1 MNSVYIYQVA
11 HLLVR
16 KMLLLLDLVM
26 YLTAYFSSVE
36 RSVGLAFL
44 DSSSLVQMFYF
55 CHLVKGRCGS
65 LGGQVLR
72 AAIQHC
78 STVALRRVTW
88 HNPACNENHL
98 AINVSV
104 P

>member
-1 MNSVYIYQVA
+1 MNSVYIDQVA

-44 DSSSLVQMFYF
+44 NSRSLVQVFYF
-55 CHLVKGRCGS
+55 SHLVKGRCGS

-72 AAIQHC
+72 AAI
-78 STVALRRVTW
+78 
-88 HNPACNENHL
+88 
-98 AINVSV
+98 
-104 P
+104 